1 MYGVPL
7 VCVGISSSMAAKL
20 LPSCAAK
27 NRKVAALSN
36 LGNLLASVLSSKT
49 LGSEASTGANS
60 AIEILD
66 RVAVIVDDGVIME
79 SQINSGLADIIL
91 RYEEQNIPKPNLDDL
106 KEQVIESLIIEE
118 LQLQM
123 ANIAGVRI
131 SDTELNDAVIRIAN
145 NNQMELQ
152 EFIDYVETN
161 GDSYEELR
169 ENVRKQMIIQR
180 IQRGRVGSEIEI
192 TEKEFQAFLATDES
206 LAALEP
212 ELLVKQI
219 LVKTLKQAN
228 QAILR
233 IENGEDF
240 SDIAID
246 ISQSANAPDG
256 GVMQWRK
263 VIDMPKLFSDALSKK
278 DIGYVSSPLESGA
291 GYHILKLV
299 DKRGSFVQYE
309 DQWSS
314 RHILLIPS
322 AIRDEE
328 TTEKE
333 INDIRDRIIE
343 GESFSDLAKEH
354 SEDPGSAQQGGELG
368 WLGKGV
374 LAAEFERVMIELP
387 IGDVSSVFQTEFG
400 FHFLEVLETRKY
412 DMTRDL
418 IEDRAY
424 SMLYGR
430 KYEEELENTLRS
442 MRAEAFVEIKDL
454 D

>member
-1 MYGVPL
+1 MKKLTL
-7 VCVGISSSMAAKL
+7 VMVFSLI
-20 LPSCAAK
+20 
-27 NRKVAALSN
+27 
-36 LGNLLASVLSSKT
+36 
-49 LGSEASTGANS
+49 ANIHA

-79 SQINSGLADIIL
+79 SQIDSGLTNMIL

-106 KEQVIESLIIEE
+106 KEQVIESLIVEE

-123 ANIAGVRI
+123 ANRAGVRI
-131 SDTELNDAVIRIAN
+131 SDTELNDSVIRIAN

-152 EFIDYVETN
+152 EFINYLESN

-180 IQRGRVGSEIEI
+180 VQRGRVGSEINI
-192 TEKEFQAFLATDES
+192 TEKEFQAFLVTDES
-206 LAALEP
+206 LLALEP
-212 ELLVKQI
+212 ELLVRQI
-219 LVKTLKQAN
+219 LVKNLNQAN
-228 QAILR
+228 NVILR
-233 IENGEDF
+233 IDNGEDF
-240 SDIAID
+240 ADIAKD
-246 ISQSANAPDG
+246 ISISSNASDG
-256 GVMQWRK
+256 GAMQWRK
-263 VIDMPKLFSDALSKK
+263 AVDMPKLFSDALDKK
-278 DIGYVSSPLESGA
+278 DIGFITDPLESGS

-299 DKRGSFVQYE
+299 DKKGPFVKYE

-333 INDIRDRIIE
+333 INSIRNRITD
-343 GESFSDLAKEH
+343 GESFSELAREH

-374 LAAEFERVMIELP
+374 LADEFEKVMIEST
-387 IGDVSSVFQTEFG
+387 IGDVSPVFQTQFG
-400 FHFLEVLETRKY
+400 FHFLEVLDTRNY

-424 SMLYGR
+424 SILYGR

>member
-1 MYGVPL
+1 MKKLTL
-7 VCVGISSSMAAKL
+7 VITLSLMANIHA
-20 LPSCAAK
+20 
-27 NRKVAALSN
+27 
-36 LGNLLASVLSSKT
+36 
-49 LGSEASTGANS
+49 

-66 RVAVIVDDGVIME
+66 RVAIIVDDGVIME
-79 SQINSGLADIIL
+79 SQIDSGLANIIL
-91 RYEEQNIPKPNLDDL
+91 RYEEQNIPKPNQDDL
-106 KEQVIESLIIEE
+106 KEQVIESLIVEE

-123 ANIAGVRI
+123 ANRAGVRI
-131 SDTELNDAVIRIAN
+131 SDSELNESVIRIAN

-152 EFIDYVETN
+152 EFINFLESN

-180 IQRGRVGSEIEI
+180 VQRGRVGSEIGI

-206 LAALEP
+206 LLSLEP
-212 ELLVKQI
+212 ELLIKQI
-219 LVKTLKQAN
+219 LVKNLNQAN
-228 QAILR
+228 KVVLR

-240 SDIAID
+240 SDIAKD
-246 ISQSANAPDG
+246 ISISSNASDG
-256 GVMQWRK
+256 GTMQWRK
-263 VIDMPKLFSDALSKK
+263 AVDMPKLFSDALSKK
-278 DIGYVSSPLESGA
+278 DVGYITNPLESGA

-299 DKRGSFVQYE
+299 DKKGPFVQYE

-333 INDIRDRIIE
+333 INNVRDRIID
-343 GESFSDLAKEH
+343 GESFSELAKEF

-368 WLGKGV
+368 WLGRGV
-374 LAAEFERVMIELP
+374 LADEFEKIMIESP
-387 IGDVSSVFQTEFG
+387 MGDVSPVFQTQFG
-400 FHFLEVLETRKY
+400 FHFLEVLDARNY

-424 SMLYGR
+424 SILYGR

>member
-1 MYGVPL
+1 MKKLTL
-7 VCVGISSSMAAKL
+7 VI
-20 LPSCAAK
+20 
-27 NRKVAALSN
+27 ALSIM
-36 LGNLLASVLSSKT
+36 
-49 LGSEASTGANS
+49 ANIHA

-66 RVAVIVDDGVIME
+66 RVAIIVDDGVIME
-79 SQINSGLADIIL
+79 SQIDSGLANIIL
-91 RYEEQNIPKPNLDDL
+91 RYEEQNIPKPNQDDL
-106 KEQVIESLIIEE
+106 KEQVIESLIVEE

-123 ANIAGVRI
+123 ANRAGVRI
-131 SDTELNDAVIRIAN
+131 SDSELNESVIRIAN

-152 EFIDYVETN
+152 EFINYLESN

-180 IQRGRVGSEIEI
+180 VQRGRVGSEIGI

-206 LAALEP
+206 LVSLEP
-212 ELLVKQI
+212 ELLIKQI
-219 LVKTLKQAN
+219 LVKNLNQAN
-228 QAILR
+228 KVVLR

-240 SDIAID
+240 SDIAKD
-246 ISQSANAPDG
+246 ISISSNASDG
-256 GVMQWRK
+256 GTMQWRK
-263 VIDMPKLFSDALSKK
+263 AVDMPKLFSDALSKK
-278 DIGYVSSPLESGA
+278 DVGYITNPLESGA

-299 DKRGSFVQYE
+299 DKKGPFVQYE

-322 AIRDEE
+322 AIRDED

-333 INDIRDRIIE
+333 INNVRDRIID
-343 GESFSDLAKEH
+343 GESFSELAKEF

-368 WLGKGV
+368 WLGRGV
-374 LAAEFERVMIELP
+374 LADEFEKVMIESP
-387 IGDVSSVFQTEFG
+387 MGDVSPVFQTQFG
-400 FHFLEVLETRKY
+400 FHFLEVLDARNY

-424 SMLYGR
+424 SILYGR

>member
-1 MYGVPL
+1 MNKLTL
-7 VCVGISSSMAAKL
+7 VKAFSLI
-20 LPSCAAK
+20 
-27 NRKVAALSN
+27 
-36 LGNLLASVLSSKT
+36 
-49 LGSEASTGANS
+49 ANIHA

-66 RVAVIVDDGVIME
+66 RVAIIVDDGVIME
-79 SQINSGLADIIL
+79 SQIDSGLANIII
-91 RYEEQNIPKPNLDDL
+91 RYEEQNIPKPNQDDL
-106 KEQVIESLIIEE
+106 KEQVIESLIVEE

-123 ANIAGVRI
+123 ANRAGVRI
-131 SDTELNDAVIRIAN
+131 SDSELNESVIRIAN

-152 EFIDYVETN
+152 EFINYLESN

-180 IQRGRVGSEIEI
+180 VQRGRVGSEIGI

-206 LAALEP
+206 LVSLEP
-212 ELLVKQI
+212 ELLIKQI
-219 LVKTLKQAN
+219 LVKNLNQAN
-228 QAILR
+228 KVVLR

-240 SDIAID
+240 SDIAKD
-246 ISQSANAPDG
+246 ISISSNASDG
-256 GVMQWRK
+256 GTMQWRK
-263 VIDMPKLFSDALSKK
+263 AVDMPKLFSDALSKK
-278 DIGYVSSPLESGA
+278 DVGYITNPLESGA

-299 DKRGSFVQYE
+299 DKKGPFVQYE

-333 INDIRDRIIE
+333 INNVRDRIID
-343 GESFSDLAKEH
+343 GESFSELAKEF

-368 WLGKGV
+368 WLGRGV
-374 LAAEFERVMIELP
+374 LADEFEKVMIESP
-387 IGDVSSVFQTEFG
+387 MGDVSPVFQTQFG
-400 FHFLEVLETRKY
+400 FHFLEVLDARNY

-424 SMLYGR
+424 SILYGR

>member
-1 MYGVPL
+1 MKKLTL
-7 VCVGISSSMAAKL
+7 VI
-20 LPSCAAK
+20 
-27 NRKVAALSN
+27 ALSIM
-36 LGNLLASVLSSKT
+36 
-49 LGSEASTGANS
+49 ANIHA

-66 RVAVIVDDGVIME
+66 RVAIIVDDGVIME
-79 SQINSGLADIIL
+79 SQIDSGLANIIL
-91 RYEEQNIPKPNLDDL
+91 RYEEQNIPKPNQDDL
-106 KEQVIESLIIEE
+106 KEQVIESLIVEE

-123 ANIAGVRI
+123 ANRAGVRI
-131 SDTELNDAVIRIAN
+131 SDSELNESVIRIAN

-152 EFIDYVETN
+152 EFINYLESN

-180 IQRGRVGSEIEI
+180 VQRGRVGSEIGI

-206 LAALEP
+206 LVSLEP
-212 ELLVKQI
+212 ELLIKQI
-219 LVKTLKQAN
+219 LVKNLNQAN
-228 QAILR
+228 KVVLR

-240 SDIAID
+240 SDIAKD
-246 ISQSANAPDG
+246 ISISSNASDG
-256 GVMQWRK
+256 GTMQWRK
-263 VIDMPKLFSDALSKK
+263 AVDMPKLFSDALSKK
-278 DIGYVSSPLESGA
+278 DVGYITKPLESGA

-299 DKRGSFVQYE
+299 DKKGPFVQYE

-333 INDIRDRIIE
+333 INNVRDRIID
-343 GESFSDLAKEH
+343 GESFSELAKEF

-368 WLGKGV
+368 WLGRGV
-374 LAAEFERVMIELP
+374 LADEFEKVMIESP
-387 IGDVSSVFQTEFG
+387 MGDVSPVFQTQFG
-400 FHFLEVLETRKY
+400 FHFLEVLDARNY

-424 SMLYGR
+424 SILYGR

>member
-1 MYGVPL
+1 MKKLTL
-7 VCVGISSSMAAKL
+7 VMVFSLI
-20 LPSCAAK
+20 
-27 NRKVAALSN
+27 
-36 LGNLLASVLSSKT
+36 
-49 LGSEASTGANS
+49 ANIHA

-79 SQINSGLADIIL
+79 SQIDSGLTNMIL

-106 KEQVIESLIIEE
+106 KEQVIESLIVEE

-123 ANIAGVRI
+123 ANRAGVRI
-131 SDTELNDAVIRIAN
+131 SDTELNDSVIRIAN

-152 EFIDYVETN
+152 EFINYLESN

-180 IQRGRVGSEIEI
+180 VQRGRVGSEINI
-192 TEKEFQAFLATDES
+192 TEKEFQAFLVTDES
-206 LAALEP
+206 LLALEP
-212 ELLVKQI
+212 ELLVRQI
-219 LVKTLKQAN
+219 LVKKLNQAN
-228 QAILR
+228 NVILR
-233 IENGEDF
+233 IDNGEDF
-240 SDIAID
+240 ADIAKD
-246 ISQSANAPDG
+246 ISISSNASDG
-256 GVMQWRK
+256 GAMQWRK
-263 VIDMPKLFSDALSKK
+263 AVDMPKLFSDALDKK
-278 DIGYVSSPLESGA
+278 DIGFITDPLESGS

-299 DKRGSFVQYE
+299 DKKGPFVKYE

-333 INDIRDRIIE
+333 INSIRNRITD
-343 GESFSDLAKEH
+343 GESFSELAREH

-374 LAAEFERVMIELP
+374 LADEFEKVMIEST
-387 IGDVSSVFQTEFG
+387 ICDVSPVFQTQFG
-400 FHFLEVLETRKY
+400 FHFLEVLDTRNY

-424 SMLYGR
+424 SILYGR

>member
-1 MYGVPL
+1 MKKLTL
-7 VCVGISSSMAAKL
+7 VI
-20 LPSCAAK
+20 
-27 NRKVAALSN
+27 ALS
-36 LGNLLASVLSSKT
+36 LM
-49 LGSEASTGANS
+49 ANIHA

-66 RVAVIVDDGVIME
+66 RVAIIVDDGVIME
-79 SQINSGLADIIL
+79 SQIDSGLANIIL
-91 RYEEQNIPKPNLDDL
+91 RYEEQNIPKPNQDDL
-106 KEQVIESLIIEE
+106 KEQVIESLIVEE

-123 ANIAGVRI
+123 ANRAGVRI
-131 SDTELNDAVIRIAN
+131 SDSELNESVIRIAN

-152 EFIDYVETN
+152 EFINFLESN

-180 IQRGRVGSEIEI
+180 VQRGRVGSEIGI

-206 LAALEP
+206 LVSLEP
-212 ELLVKQI
+212 ELLIKQI
-219 LVKTLKQAN
+219 LVKNLNQAN
-228 QAILR
+228 KVVLR

-240 SDIAID
+240 SDIAKD
-246 ISQSANAPDG
+246 ISISSNASDG
-256 GVMQWRK
+256 GTMQWRK
-263 VIDMPKLFSDALSKK
+263 AVDMPKLFSDALSKK
-278 DIGYVSSPLESGA
+278 DVGYITKPLESGA

-299 DKRGSFVQYE
+299 DKKGPFVQYE

-322 AIRDEE
+322 AIRNEE

-333 INDIRDRIIE
+333 INNVRDRIID
-343 GESFSDLAKEH
+343 GESFSELAKEF

-368 WLGKGV
+368 WLGRGV
-374 LAAEFERVMIELP
+374 LADEFEKIMIESP
-387 IGDVSSVFQTEFG
+387 MGDVSPVFQTQFG
-400 FHFLEVLETRKY
+400 FHFLEVLDARNY

-424 SMLYGR
+424 SILYGR

>member
-1 MYGVPL
+1 MKKLTL
-7 VCVGISSSMAAKL
+7 VIAFSL
-20 LPSCAAK
+20 I
-27 NRKVAALSN
+27 
-36 LGNLLASVLSSKT
+36 
-49 LGSEASTGANS
+49 ANIHA

-66 RVAVIVDDGVIME
+66 RVAIIVDDGVIME
-79 SQINSGLADIIL
+79 SQIDSGLANIIL
-91 RYEEQNIPKPNLDDL
+91 RYEEQNIPKPNQDDL
-106 KEQVIESLIIEE
+106 KEQVIESLIVEE

-123 ANIAGVRI
+123 ANRAGVRI
-131 SDTELNDAVIRIAN
+131 SDSELNESVIRIAN

-152 EFIDYVETN
+152 EFINYLESN

-180 IQRGRVGSEIEI
+180 VQRGRVGSEIGI

-206 LAALEP
+206 LVSLEP
-212 ELLVKQI
+212 ELLIKQI
-219 LVKTLKQAN
+219 LVKNLNQAN
-228 QAILR
+228 KVVLR

-240 SDIAID
+240 SDIAKD
-246 ISQSANAPDG
+246 ISISSNASDG
-256 GVMQWRK
+256 GTMQWRK
-263 VIDMPKLFSDALSKK
+263 AVDMPKLFSDALSKK
-278 DIGYVSSPLESGA
+278 DVGYITNPLESGA

-299 DKRGSFVQYE
+299 DKKGPFVQYE

-333 INDIRDRIIE
+333 INNVRDRIID
-343 GESFSDLAKEH
+343 GESFSELAKEF

-368 WLGKGV
+368 WLGRGV
-374 LAAEFERVMIELP
+374 LADEFEKVMIESP
-387 IGDVSSVFQTEFG
+387 MGDVSPVFQTQYG
-400 FHFLEVLETRKY
+400 FHFLEVLDARNY

-424 SMLYGR
+424 SILYGR

>member
-1 MYGVPL
+1 MKKLTL
-7 VCVGISSSMAAKL
+7 VITLSLMANIHA
-20 LPSCAAK
+20 
-27 NRKVAALSN
+27 
-36 LGNLLASVLSSKT
+36 
-49 LGSEASTGANS
+49 

-66 RVAVIVDDGVIME
+66 RVAIIVDDGVIME
-79 SQINSGLADIIL
+79 SQIDSGLANINL
-91 RYEEQNIPKPNLDDL
+91 RYEEQNIPKPNQDDL
-106 KEQVIESLIIEE
+106 KEQVIESLIVEE

-123 ANIAGVRI
+123 ANRAGVRI
-131 SDTELNDAVIRIAN
+131 SDSELNESVIRIAN

-152 EFIDYVETN
+152 EFINYLESN

-180 IQRGRVGSEIEI
+180 VQRGRVGSEIGI

-206 LAALEP
+206 LVSLEP
-212 ELLVKQI
+212 ELLIKQI
-219 LVKTLKQAN
+219 LVKNLNQAN
-228 QAILR
+228 KVVLR

-240 SDIAID
+240 SDIAKD
-246 ISQSANAPDG
+246 ISISSNASDG
-256 GVMQWRK
+256 GTMQWRK
-263 VIDMPKLFSDALSKK
+263 AVDMPKLFSDALSKK
-278 DIGYVSSPLESGA
+278 DVGYITNPLESGA

-299 DKRGSFVQYE
+299 DKKGPFVQYE

-333 INDIRDRIIE
+333 INNVRDRIID
-343 GESFSDLAKEH
+343 GESFSELAKEF

-368 WLGKGV
+368 WLGRGV
-374 LAAEFERVMIELP
+374 LADEFEKVMIESP
-387 IGDVSSVFQTEFG
+387 MGDVSPVFQTQFG
-400 FHFLEVLETRKY
+400 FHFLEVLDARNY

-424 SMLYGR
+424 SILYGR

>member
-1 MYGVPL
+1 MKKLTL
-7 VCVGISSSMAAKL
+7 VMVFSLI
-20 LPSCAAK
+20 
-27 NRKVAALSN
+27 
-36 LGNLLASVLSSKT
+36 
-49 LGSEASTGANS
+49 ANIHA

-79 SQINSGLADIIL
+79 SQIDSGLTNMIL

-106 KEQVIESLIIEE
+106 KEQVIESLIVEE

-123 ANIAGVRI
+123 ANRAGVRI
-131 SDTELNDAVIRIAN
+131 SDTELNDSVIRIAN

-152 EFIDYVETN
+152 EFINYLESN

-180 IQRGRVGSEIEI
+180 VQRGRVGSEINI
-192 TEKEFQAFLATDES
+192 TEKEFQAFLVTDES
-206 LAALEP
+206 LLALEP
-212 ELLVKQI
+212 ELLVRQI
-219 LVKTLKQAN
+219 LVKKLNQAN
-228 QAILR
+228 NVILR
-233 IENGEDF
+233 IDNGEDF
-240 SDIAID
+240 ADIAKD
-246 ISQSANAPDG
+246 ISISSNASDG
-256 GVMQWRK
+256 GAMQWRK
-263 VIDMPKLFSDALSKK
+263 AVDMPKLFSDALDKK
-278 DIGYVSSPLESGA
+278 DIGFITDPLESGS

-299 DKRGSFVQYE
+299 DKKGPFVKYE

-333 INDIRDRIIE
+333 INSIRNRITD
-343 GESFSDLAKEH
+343 GESFSELAREH
-354 SEDPGSAQQGGELG
+354 SEDPGSAQQGGDLG

-374 LAAEFERVMIELP
+374 LADEFEKVMIEST
-387 IGDVSSVFQTEFG
+387 IGDVSPVFQTQFG
-400 FHFLEVLETRKY
+400 FHFLEVLDTRNY

-424 SMLYGR
+424 SILYGR